1 MSSADSPWT
10 EVRLSPGFHIHRKQL
25 ENACCISG
33 LWILCIPRSTV
44 SYRLTS
50 SDPTMASYTV
60 EGTNLGVIWGVKI
73 FLINVKVTNAAPL
86 LMLFL
91 CDIQIPQPHTAEE
104 VLPLFLHSYFL
115 NVSKIQTTFCLNV
128 MMIILLAQ
136 VL

>member
-25 ENACCISG
+25 ENVCCISG

-50 SDPTMASYTV
+50 SDPTMLGQTSSDPTMASYTV

-73 FLINVKVTNAAPL
+73 FLN
-86 LMLFL
+86 
-91 CDIQIPQPHTAEE
+91 
-104 VLPLFLHSYFL
+104 
-115 NVSKIQTTFCLNV
+115 
-128 MMIILLAQ
+128 
-136 VL
+136 